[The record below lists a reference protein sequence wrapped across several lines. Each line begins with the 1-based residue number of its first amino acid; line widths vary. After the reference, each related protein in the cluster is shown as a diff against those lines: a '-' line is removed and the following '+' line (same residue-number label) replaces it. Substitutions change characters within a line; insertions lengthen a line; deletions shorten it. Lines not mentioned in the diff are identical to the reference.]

1 MEDEVQRNVERPS
14 SEDEPAPET
23 MIHDKED
30 ENDQE
35 NKEGEEN
42 HQAEEEENLL
52 DSGGSQFILNSQQL
66 VEALAL
72 CDDLL
77 QVGSQDANNGGG
89 GGGLRNKQ
97 QPCFGDYAHLGGT
110 DDFKRDLE
118 DCQKLVLDPCNIDL
132 DTPPEFRLSQL
143 VNLIHPFLLFKN
155 FLLLKAH
162 MGFVMCV
169 FRSLDRRRASS
180 LGELERLTDK
190 NRTHTRWR
198 LWELTDFFFW
208 LAKRCCMIFSLCA

>member
-1 MEDEVQRNVERPS
+1 MVPKSKTSEAMYMEDEVQGAQRDHERPS

-23 MIHDKED
+23 VIENGDNEIMRFDKED

-42 HQAEEEENLL
+42 HEAEEEGNWL
-52 DSGGSQFILNSQQL
+52 DSDGSQFILNSQQL
-66 VEALAL
+66 VEALSL

-77 QVGSQDANNGGG
+77 QVGSQDTNNGG

-118 DCQKLVLDPCNIDL
+118 DCQKLIIDPCNIEL

-143 VNLIHPFLLFKN
+143 VKLIHPFLLFKN

-169 FRSLDRRRASS
+169 FQEFGSQESFLAW
-180 LGELERLTDK
+180 GTGKTD
-190 NRTHTRWR
+190 
-198 LWELTDFFFW
+198 
-208 LAKRCCMIFSLCA
+208 